1 MTLQDLN
8 ALPPDELRRLLA
20 TCCGAKRWIDGM
32 VGKAPFAD
40 EAALFRAADA
50 AWSDCVDEDRLEA
63 FSHHPKI
70 GDLDSLKKKFAS
82 TQHLAASEQGN
93 VAHAS
98 EGTLLALRDG
108 NDAYEK
114 KNGFIFIVCATGK
127 SAEEMLA
134 LLQSR
139 LANDRETEL
148 SNASAEQHKITR
160 LRLQKLIA

>member
-20 TCCGAKRWIDGM
+20 TCCGAARWIDGM
-32 VGKAPFAD
+32 ADKAPFQN
-40 EAALFRAADA
+40 ESALFRAADE
-50 AWSDCVDEDRLEA
+50 AWSTCADEDRLEA
-63 FSHHPKI
+63 FTHHPKI
-70 GDLDSLKKKFAS
+70 GDLENLKKKFAS
-82 TQHLAASEQGN
+82 TQHLAAAEQGT

-98 EGTLLALRDG
+98 EVTLLALRDG
-108 NDAYEK
+108 NEAYEK
-114 KNGFIFIVCATGK
+114 KYGFIFIVCATGK

-139 LANDRETEL
+139 LTNDRETEL

-160 LRLQKLIA
+160 LRLQKLLA